1 MAYVTVRPD
10 DEVIHV
16 ADAETILGGLAKA
29 GFTYRVGCR
38 RGGCGIC
45 KVTLVEGRVTYERPI
60 ASAVL
65 TDEER
70 ADGTCCRAGRS
81 RTATSRSSCAR
92 TPCGSPTPCCACS
105 TSDRCID
112 LSTQ

>member
-45 KVTLVEGRVTYERPI
+45 KVTLVEGQVTYERPI

-70 ADGTCCRAGRS
+70 ADGTCLSCRAVPDGDVTIELRDDTL
-81 RTATSRSSCAR
+81 RLTNPLLRMLNKR
-92 TPCGSPTPCCACS
+92 
-105 TSDRCID
+105 
-112 LSTQ
+112 QVH